1 MRAKPSICLLL
12 ETSKR
17 LRHCVASHRRI
28 LPVLTC
34 CLPFAHSGLSRFA
47 YNGRYAKRLVAR
59 CVPPPPIR
67 FCWLVEKQ
75 AGVGR
80 KDASRKAAQTSPIDR
95 RSLLIATALSM
106 SLAICSWSLST
117 GAAVALGPLCWSDDG
132 SRPIRLAGCVPSPPK
147 ASTAYRQTERQAGY
161 SSPIRREQTSALPD
175 KPNTAAPNP
184 NTSVTWSDCVPESI
198 VSSPSSGW
206 HWIHPLRRYYSDL
219 F

>member
-47 YNGRYAKRLVAR
+47 YNGRYAKRLVVR

-67 FCWLVEKQ
+67 SVGLWRSKPGWDGRMHREKQ
-75 AGVGR
+75 HKRRPLIVARCSSLQHCPCRWRFARRRCRPAPPSRWARFVGR
-80 KDASRKAAQTSPIDR
+80 R
-95 RSLLIATALSM
+95 TALAPFDSQ
-106 SLAICSWSLST
+106 
-117 GAAVALGPLCWSDDG
+117 AVFPAHPRQAQHTDRQKG
-132 SRPIRLAGCVPSPPK
+132 
-147 ASTAYRQTERQAGY
+147 RQTGC
-161 SSPIRREQTSALPD
+161 SSPIKREQTSALPD
-175 KPNTAAPNP
+175 KPNAAAPNP

-206 HWIHPLRRYYSDL
+206 H
-219 F
+219 